1 MKISSTYTYQI
12 IPFQDAIFALTGAVF
27 YLAAAGVVL
36 DHGKSD
42 AAKGLGSMCIFCA
55 AVFVVDVV
63 FALVNLKKTT

>member
-1 MKISSTYTYQI
+1 M
-12 IPFQDAIFALTGAVF
+12 IPFQDAIFALTGAIF
-27 YLAAAGVVL
+27 YLAAACVVL
-36 DHGKSD
+36 DHLPHGKSD